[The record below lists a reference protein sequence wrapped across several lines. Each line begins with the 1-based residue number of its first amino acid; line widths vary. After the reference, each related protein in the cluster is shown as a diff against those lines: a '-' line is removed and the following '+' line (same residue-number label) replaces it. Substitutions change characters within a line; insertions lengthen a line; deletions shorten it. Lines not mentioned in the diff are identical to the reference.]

1 MRAQSQTAFSTVA
14 VVFAGLVLA
23 GLVYS
28 PRPGGAAD
36 WRQDWATLRNERHGF
51 LIAYPIEVF
60 EQKADPTTDEGRV
73 LHSRDGHA
81 QLLVGAFNND
91 DETTLEAYRS
101 FLLQENYPGASI
113 DYAPVHKRWFVL
125 SGTIGDREF
134 YERVSFTCGGKLIN
148 SWAMIYPKAENRFYD
163 RVLEAVARTY
173 TPGAGRSGNC
183 D

>member
-1 MRAQSQTAFSTVA
+1 MRAQSQTAYSPVA
-14 VVFAGLVLA
+14 IVLA
-23 GLVYS
+23 GLILAGLAFTA
-28 PRPGGAAD
+28 RPARAAD
-36 WRQDWATLRNERHGF
+36 WRQDWATLHNERHGF
-51 LIAYPIEVF
+51 LIAYPVDVF

-73 LHSRDGHA
+73 LHSRDGRA
-81 QLLVGAFNND
+81 QLLVGAFFND

-101 FLLQENYPGASI
+101 FLLQENYSGASI

-134 YERVSFTCGGKLIN
+134 YERVSFTCGGRLIN
-148 SWAMIYPKAENRFYD
+148 SWAMIFKAEDRFYD